1 MMAIRRASAIRA
13 FRRLDRLAI
22 ANAQSFSFS
31 GACSA
36 PASRSLHRASSRGHR
51 ENGAVHVQGAVL
63 ALLAFEPLALPIEPR
78 LLPSFFLSSS
88 FSSQTKIMTAPPMA
102 KNPPTTSSANLKAA
116 QTLRSCRL
124 PSIHPG
130 NFERSI
136 RCDDRN
142 ERAFENE
149 DPRAYSCTAY
159 PDFDSNGSATSREKA
174 QDRCAALRLNFLF
187 HWSSLR
193 SKLESRFERGGTQ

>member
-1 MMAIRRASAIRA
+1 MGARFGPPVWRGVV
-13 FRRLDRLAI
+13 RLCWFELGSMPEHGVHDDGEPPGERDPCLSEVGPLGDRQRPILH
-22 ANAQSFSFS
+22 FS

-88 FSSQTKIMTAPPMA
+88 FSSPTKIMTAPPMA

-149 DPRAYSCTAY
+149 DPRACSFTAY
-159 PDFDSNGSATSREKA
+159 PDFH
-174 QDRCAALRLNFLF
+174 DRR
-187 HWSSLR
+187 
-193 SKLESRFERGGTQ
+193 

>member
-1 MMAIRRASAIRA
+1 
-13 FRRLDRLAI
+13 
-22 ANAQSFSFS
+22 
-31 GACSA
+31 
-36 PASRSLHRASSRGHR
+36 
-51 ENGAVHVQGAVL
+51 
-63 ALLAFEPLALPIEPR
+63 
-78 LLPSFFLSSS
+78 
-88 FSSQTKIMTAPPMA
+88 MA

-193 SKLESRFERGGTQ
+193 SKLESRFERGALNDEQPKILPCRNPCGLGGRRKTALGWSNARPGPRPANDRPSCSGHVDAGQTAAAKPDFRILAR